1 MNRESQLNGEGVG
14 TILPQEEAETLSQA
28 VESGRKYELIIIGG
42 GPAGLTA
49 GVYAA
54 RKMLNTLLISTDIG
68 GQLLLTSEV
77 ENYLGFYYIEGMEL
91 VQKFEEQ
98 IHRHP
103 IDMDLGQTVARVEHD
118 PPGFRVLTESGK
130 VFKTLTVV
138 VATGKRSRE
147 LTVPGERELVGRGV
161 SYCATCDAPLFS
173 GKDVA
178 VIGGG
183 NSALTAVNDL
193 LNIGATKIHVVNIRD
208 TLQADPI
215 LIEKTRNPEKVNLF
229 SSHEVVEIR
238 GVGGRVAN
246 IAIQDRRTGK
256 TQTLEVEGVFIEI
269 GLIPNSE
276 CVRGLVKMNQ
286 WGEIVTDCY
295 ARTSVPGV
303 FAAGDV
309 TTVPE
314 KQIIVAAGD
323 GCKAALA
330 AYAYLLHR

>member
-1 MNRESQLNGEGVG
+1 MSPEEVGV
-14 TILPQEEAETLSQA
+14 ILPQEETLVESPPI
-28 VESGRKYELIIIGG
+28 ESGREYDLIIVGA

-54 RKMLNTLLISTDIG
+54 RKMLNTLLISEDVG

-77 ENYLGFYYIEGMEL
+77 ENYLGFYYIEGVAL
-91 VQKFEEQ
+91 VEKFEEQ
-98 IHRHP
+98 VRRHP
-103 IDMDLGQTVARVEHD
+103 IDVDLGEKVSKVEHE
-118 PPGFRVLTESGK
+118 PPKFRVVTESGK
-130 VFKTLTVV
+130 FFKSETVII
-138 VATGKRSRE
+138 ATGKRSKK
-147 LTVPGERELVGRGV
+147 LNVPGEQELVGRGV
-161 SYCATCDAPLFS
+161 SYCATCDAPLFA

-193 LNIGATKIHVVNIRD
+193 LNIGATRIHVVNIVDR
-208 TLQADPI
+208 LQADPI
-215 LIEKTRNPEKVNLF
+215 LIEKTENPEKVELHLG
-229 SSHEVVEIR
+229 HEVVEI
-238 GVGGRVAN
+238 GGMGSRVAS
-246 IAIQDRRTGK
+246 ITIRHSDSG
-256 TQTLEVEGVFIEI
+256 QTKILEVEGVFIEI
-269 GLIPNSE
+269 GLVPNSE
-276 CVRGLVKMNQ
+276 LARGLVRMNQ
-286 WGEIVTDCY
+286 WGEIITDCY
-295 ARTSVPGV
+295 ARTSTEGV

>member
-1 MNRESQLNGEGVG
+1 MHTEGVG
-14 TILPQEEAETLSQA
+14 VILPEEQVEAQPPP
-28 VESGRKYELIIIGG
+28 VESGREYDLIIVGG

-54 RKMLNTLLISTDIG
+54 RKMLDTLLISRNIG
-68 GQLLLTSEV
+68 GQVLATSEV
-77 ENYLGFYYIEGMEL
+77 ENYMGFYYVEGLAL
-91 VQKFEEQ
+91 VQKFEEE
-98 IHRHP
+98 IRWHP
-103 IDMDLGQTVARVEHD
+103 IDVDVGQTVTKIEHA

-130 VFKTLTVV
+130 ILLAATVII
-138 VATGKRSRE
+138 ATGKRSRK
-147 LTVPGERELVGRGV
+147 LHVPGERELVGRGV
-161 SYCATCDAPLFS
+161 SYCATCDAPLFA

-193 LNIGATKIHVVNIRD
+193 LNIGATRIHVVDIAD
-208 TLQADPI
+208 SLDADPI
-215 LIEKTRNPEKVNLF
+215 LIEKTRNPEKVELHPQ
-229 SSHEVVEIR
+229 HEVLEIG
-238 GVGGRVAN
+238 GVAGRVRN
-246 IAIQDRRTGK
+246 ITIRDRRTGQAK
-256 TQTLEVEGVFIEI
+256 ILAVEGVFVEI
-269 GLIPNSE
+269 GLVPNSGPAQ
-276 CVRGLVKMNQ
+276 GLVEMNQ
-286 WGEIVTDCY
+286 RGEIITDCY
-295 ARTSVPGV
+295 ARTTTPGV